1 MFTFQSTLDQVV
13 KGSKQALSYVQ
24 DKNLRSNLEAV
35 VDAQAEFA
43 TTVFNTNLDLAKMV
57 VEQLGKY
64 EYTKPL
70 ADVAKKAVAEVK

>member
-24 DKNLRSNLEAV
+24 DKNLRSSLEDV

-43 TTVFNTNLDLAKMV
+43 TTVFNSSLDVARQVIEKASDSV
-57 VEQLGKY
+57 
-64 EYTKPL
+64 YTKPF
-70 ADVAKKAVAEVK
+70 ADAAKKAMAEVK